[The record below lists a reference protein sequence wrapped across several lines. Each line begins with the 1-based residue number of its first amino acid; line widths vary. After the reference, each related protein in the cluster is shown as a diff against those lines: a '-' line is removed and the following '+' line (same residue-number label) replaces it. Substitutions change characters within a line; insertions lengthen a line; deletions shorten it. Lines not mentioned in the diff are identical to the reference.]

1 MSDGCQH
8 DASPYSLIAHL
19 AQRLAASVSAP
30 VHTHTHLMP
39 TKAARVPLMMGPTEP
54 VVGPEGAR

>member
-1 MSDGCQH
+1 MR
-8 DASPYSLIAHL
+8 PYSLMAHL